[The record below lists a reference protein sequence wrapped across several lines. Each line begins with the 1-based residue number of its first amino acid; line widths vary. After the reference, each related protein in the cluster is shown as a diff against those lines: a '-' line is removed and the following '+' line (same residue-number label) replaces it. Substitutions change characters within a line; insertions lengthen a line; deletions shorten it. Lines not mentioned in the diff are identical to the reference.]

1 MCHVDGG
8 KWWVSSKKL
17 KKSSGGEWEKKKTFF
32 TTPPQAV
39 EGNLLKV
46 WGYQFAFVH
55 LCFCLTSSAVSAI
68 FKLLHVTL
76 RLLNEQTLSWR
87 DFKFTGTLPAIRLQ
101 LCHICRKRHILFR
114 FGEFWKPQ
122 AMYLYNWDKRWKKK
136 PSLSLSRRVHYQAEM
151 NNLCT
156 IRYVGLKYFL
166 HFAKSLWVLGL
177 SSKLLTEQ

>member
-136 PSLSLSRRVHYQAEM
+136 TLIELVQKGP
-151 NNLCT
+151 
-156 IRYVGLKYFL
+156 
-166 HFAKSLWVLGL
+166 L
-177 SSKLLTEQ
+177 SSWNE